1 MIYTNR
7 FSLGRTEGEWR
18 DECRAMNER
27 SAEKTDQPRY
37 RKKGEAFFSIRQ
49 LSDIT
54 ATAVTPIKQVTE
66 NASTHLNFELKTH
79 TDGNLIL
86 KMFKISGGNHSHGIH
101 KRIQTRT
108 LRTNQSFQ
116 QVC

>member
-37 RKKGEAFFSIRQ
+37 RKKGEAFFQ
-49 LSDIT
+49 LD
-54 ATAVTPIKQVTE
+54 
-66 NASTHLNFELKTH
+66 NY
-79 TDGNLIL
+79 
-86 KMFKISGGNHSHGIH
+86 
-101 KRIQTRT
+101 QTSR
-108 LRTNQSFQ
+108 LLQSRR
-116 QVC
+116 